1 MGGSF
6 SCVGQV
12 PIAVC
17 AVFHFFAFSSATQA
31 GFWDRATR
39 KLSRKAIKRNE
50 KSRRQ

>member
-6 SCVGQV
+6 SCVGKFPTPCV
-12 PIAVC
+12 P
-17 AVFHFFAFSSATQA
+17 FFTFAFSSARQA
-31 GFWDRATR
+31 GFWE